1 MHSQLAL
8 IGPSI
13 DVREHQAA
21 SDLVCVC
28 QCNLQ
33 QTRTPQSHKK
43 YLRHS
48 YRLAF
53 KKKKNPKQAKFKKP
67 NLTHRFSNLEKVKQQ
82 KINVAMANIGCSS

>member
-53 KKKKNPKQAKFKKP
+53 KKKKTQNKQNLK
-67 NLTHRFSNLEKVKQQ
+67 NLT
-82 KINVAMANIGCSS
+82 